1 MLRNASRGSL
11 VELVEVRQM
20 GNSYRLVEFY
30 VNPKYIVSVYDHEPT
45 RNLTESMSQLGLSE
59 KADFSTVIIKESHR
73 SKEIQVVGCA
83 RTIYLKLNSRRGLL
97 KG

>member
-1 MLRNASRGSL
+1 MLRSAYRGSL
-11 VELVEVRQM
+11 VELIEVRPV

-59 KADFSTVIIKESHR
+59 KADFSTIIIKESHS

-83 RTIYLKLNSRRGLL
+83 RSIYLKMNNKRGLL